1 MSLDNSKM
9 ILSVTQINEYIRA
22 LISQDEVLSMI
33 MVRGEISN
41 LTIHRSGHIYFTLKD
56 ETSVLKSVMFRSSA
70 QRVKFALKEGMSVIV
85 YGRVSVYAP
94 SGQYQ
99 LYAED
104 IQPDG
109 IGALYIAYEQI
120 KEKLAKEG
128 LFDASRKKSIPKLPM
143 TVGIVTSP
151 TGAAIHDMI
160 NVMGRRF
167 PLTKL
172 LLYPALVQ
180 GDTAYKTLI
189 AGIEYFNQ
197 TKSADV
203 IIIGRGGGSME
214 DLWAF
219 NNVDLAYAISKSEIP
234 VISAVGHESDFT
246 ICDFVAD
253 LRAPTPSAAAELA
266 VPNALLVKNDIN
278 KLIRDIESKLVLKI
292 QQYRNNIAS
301 ISSSRV
307 LISKEELLDAYKMR
321 IGILSDKLDIQM
333 KSIMKDK
340 SHLLSVSCA
349 KMQAISPLNTLGRG
363 YAIIQNDRG
372 EILNSVDKFQQGAV
386 IDISVADGTAKA
398 VVSEINKSGGHRNA

>member
-1 MSLDNSKM
+1 MDNSRM

-41 LTIHRSGHIYFTLKD
+41 LTVHRSGHIYFTLKD

-70 QRVKFALKEGMSVIV
+70 QRVKFALKEGMNVIV
-85 YGRVSVYAP
+85 YGRISLYTP

-120 KEKLAKEG
+120 KEKLANEG
-128 LFDASRKKSIPKLPM
+128 LFDQARKKPIPKIPM
-143 TVGIVTSP
+143 TVGIITSP

-167 PLTKL
+167 PLAKL

-180 GDTAYKTLI
+180 GDSAYKTLI
-189 AGIEYFNQ
+189 GGIEYFNQ
-197 TKSADV
+197 SKSVDV

-219 NNVDLAYAISKSEIP
+219 NNVDLAYAIAKSDIP

-266 VPNALLVKNDIN
+266 VPNALSVRNDIN
-278 KLIRDIESKLVLKI
+278 KSIGDIEKKLILQI
-292 QQYRNNIAS
+292 QQYRKQIG
-301 ISSSRV
+301 ILSSSRV
-307 LISKEELLDAYKMR
+307 LTSKEELLDAYKMR
-321 IGILSDKLDIQM
+321 ITTLSDKLDADIQN
-333 KSIMKDK
+333 ILKDK
-340 SHLLSVSCA
+340 NYSLSISCA
-349 KMQAISPLNTLGRG
+349 KLQSISPLNTLGRG
-363 YAIIQNDRG
+363 YAMIQNEQR
-372 EILNSVDKFQQGAV
+372 EVISSVDKINSNDV
-386 IDISVADGTAKA
+386 IDISLVDGTVKA
-398 VVSEINKSGGHRNA
+398 VVQDINKSGGYKNA

>member
-398 VVSEINKSGGHRNA
+398 VVREINKSGGHKNA

>member
-1 MSLDNSKM
+1 MDNSKM

-70 QRVKFALKEGMSVIV
+70 QRVKFALKDGMNIIV
-85 YGRVSVYAP
+85 YGRISLYTP

-120 KEKLAKEG
+120 KEQLAKEG
-128 LFDASRKKSIPKLPM
+128 LFDTNRKKPIPKLPM
-143 TVGIVTSP
+143 SVGIITSP

-167 PLTKL
+167 PLAKL

-180 GDTAYKTLI
+180 GDTAYKSLI
-189 AGIEYFNQ
+189 AGVEYFNQ
-197 TKSADV
+197 SKAVDV

-219 NNVDLAYAISKSEIP
+219 NNVELAYAIAESNIP

-266 VPNALLVKNDIN
+266 VPNALSVRNDIN
-278 KLIRDIESKLVLKI
+278 KSISDIEKKLILQI
-292 QQYRNNIAS
+292 QQYRKQIA
-301 ISSSRV
+301 ILSSSRV
-307 LISKEELLDAYKMR
+307 LTSKEELLDAYKMKMNLLSDR
-321 IGILSDKLDIQM
+321 LDASMQNILKDKNHTLGIL
-333 KSIMKDK
+333 
-340 SHLLSVSCA
+340 CA
-349 KMQAISPLNTLGRG
+349 KLQAISPLNTLARG
-363 YAIIQNDRG
+363 YSLVQNERT
-372 EILNSVDKFQQGAV
+372 EVISTVDKIKKDDVLNILF
-386 IDISVADGTAKA
+386 ADGSVNA
-398 VVSEINKSGGHRNA
+398 VVKDIKSGGRKNV

>member
-1 MSLDNSKM
+1 MENSRM

-22 LISQDEVLSMI
+22 LLAQDEVLSMI
-33 MVRGEISN
+33 TVRGEISN

-56 ETSVLKSVMFRSSA
+56 ETSVLKAVMFRSSA
-70 QRVKFALKEGMSVIV
+70 QRVKFALKEGMNVIV
-85 YGRVSVYAP
+85 YGRISLYTP

-120 KEKLAKEG
+120 KDRLAKEG
-128 LFDASRKKSIPKLPM
+128 LFDQSRKKPIPKLPS
-143 TVGIVTSP
+143 TVGIITSP

-180 GDTAYKTLI
+180 GDSAYLTLM
-189 AGIEYFNQ
+189 AGIEYFNR

-219 NNVDLAYAISKSEIP
+219 NSVDLAYAVAASEIP

-266 VPNALLVKNDIN
+266 VPNLYNVKRDIN
-278 KLIRDIESKLVLKI
+278 NNLLDIEKSLNIKIDNYRKHLNVL
-292 QQYRNNIAS
+292 A
-301 ISSSRV
+301 SSRV
-307 LISKEELLDAYKMR
+307 LTSKESLLDEYKMKLN
-321 IGILSDKLDIQM
+321 IVSDKLDYNMQALY
-333 KSIMKDK
+333 KEKA
-340 SHLLSVSCA
+340 HTLGLLCA
-349 KMQAISPLNTLGRG
+349 KLNTISPLNTLTRG
-363 YAIIQNDRG
+363 YAIVQNSDNNAITSVKDIKVNDRIAVTLSDG
-372 EILNSVDKFQQGAV
+372 KFSALIDDVD
-386 IDISVADGTAKA
+386 I
-398 VVSEINKSGGHRNA
+398 

>member
-372 EILNSVDKFQQGAV
+372 EIVNSVDKFQQGAV

>member
-1 MSLDNSKM
+1 MDNSKM

-56 ETSVLKSVMFRSSA
+56 ETSVLKAVMFRSSA
-70 QRVKFALKEGMSVIV
+70 QRVKFALKEGMNVIV
-85 YGRVSVYAP
+85 YGRISLYTP

-109 IGALYIAYEQI
+109 IGALYVAYEQI

-128 LFDASRKKSIPKLPM
+128 LFDASIKKPIPKLPT
-143 TVGIVTSP
+143 TVGIITSP

-167 PLTKL
+167 PLAKL

-180 GDTAYKTLI
+180 GDNAYKSLI
-189 AGIEYFNQ
+189 SGIEYFNHA
-197 TKSADV
+197 KSVDV

-219 NNVDLAYAISKSEIP
+219 NSVELAYAIAKSHIP

-266 VPNALLVKNDIN
+266 VPNALSVRNDIN
-278 KLIRDIESKLVLKI
+278 KSINDIEQKLILQIK
-292 QQYRNNIAS
+292 QYKKQIS
-301 ISSSRV
+301 ILSSSRV
-307 LISKEELLDAYKMR
+307 LSSKEELLDAYKMKVNLFSDR
-321 IGILSDKLDIQM
+321 LDSSMQNIL
-333 KSIMKDK
+333 KDK
-340 SHLLSVSCA
+340 NYTLNVSCA
-349 KMQAISPLNTLGRG
+349 KLQAISPLNTLARG
-363 YAIIQNDRG
+363 YSMVQNESG
-372 EILNSVDKFQQGAV
+372 EVISTVKKAKKDDVLN
-386 IDISVADGTAKA
+386 ISLADGSIRAI
-398 VVSEINKSGGHRNA
+398 VQDIKSGGC